1 MLPEVGG
8 ILHMK
13 LDYIKLVKERNNNLT
28 SALDIFLWDT
38 IDYCLFPRSVTVADW
53 LIVLWPC
60 ESACKCGIV
69 GSAIVC
75 SSS

>member
-1 MLPEVGG
+1 
-8 ILHMK
+8 MK
-13 LDYIKLVKERNNNLT
+13 LDFITLAKEGNNNLT
-28 SALDIFLWDT
+28 STSDIFPWDT

>member
-1 MLPEVGG
+1 
-8 ILHMK
+8 MK